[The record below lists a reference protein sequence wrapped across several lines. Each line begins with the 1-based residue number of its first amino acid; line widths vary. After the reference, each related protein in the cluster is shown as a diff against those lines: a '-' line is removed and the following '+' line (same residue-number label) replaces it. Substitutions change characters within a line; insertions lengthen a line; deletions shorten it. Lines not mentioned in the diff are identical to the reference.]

1 MRIAYTMRL
10 MVLAVV
16 LSAVTVLSAA
26 DEIPEGSRI
35 AVLTKLTP
43 MLLANAQYRHAPYD
57 DNMSSLTFD
66 EFFRLLD
73 PNKCYFTK
81 QDMEHFEPY
90 RNQLDDLTAK
100 GDSTFVFEVYDLFKQ
115 RVAMYTAFAEETLKK
130 PFDFTVNESVQLDRR
145 DLDYFANMDELKEF
159 WRKKLKSEVL
169 NNRLARRAMEYQK
182 SQSDTSDLSEE
193 DKKKLEEATAVEKI
207 WARSPEEQVL
217 RRLRDINNV
226 LEQNDKIDILAI
238 FLAAVSHSYGP
249 HTDYFAPTAEENFDI
264 TMKLSLYGIGATLTT
279 DDGLVKVVEVV
290 PGSPAAREGSLRT
303 GDRIIAVAQEG
314 EEPVDVVD
322 MAIDRVVKMVRG
334 PENSKVTLTVL
345 PAREGRGGMP
355 RQITIVRGKVEL
367 KESEAKGEVREIS
380 TPGGKK
386 IKIGIISLDSFYMD
400 FDAYLAGD
408 KNFKSC
414 TGDVRKILDDFNAKK
429 VDALVMD
436 MRNNGG
442 GSLPEAIT
450 LSGLFISDGP
460 VVQVRPASGDREI
473 ERDKDSSISFTG
485 PMAVLTNRLTSSSA
499 EIFSGAMKDYQRAII
514 IGDSRTY
521 GKGTVLQQTKLDRV
535 LKSVDMDFPAGSI
548 RYECAVFYRINGDS
562 TQLRGIKPDVVFPT
576 ITDHMEIGEE
586 FSNNHLPWD
595 SISPVGFKPYYP
607 DFGAT
612 KSALVAKSA
621 SRLETDPVYKKYS
634 EQVEWAAKRM
644 NEKEI
649 SLNEEVRFNDYLH
662 NDEFRKFLDKE
673 LDTTG
678 IKASE
683 GKDLELNEAMNVLA
697 DWLDLPEKTTL
708 GVAK

>member
-1 MRIAYTMRL
+1 VRITYTMRR
-10 MVLAVV
+10 MALA
-16 LSAVTVLSAA
+16 TVLLAGMAVSAA

-43 MLLANAQYRHAPYD
+43 MLLASAQYRHAPYD
-57 DNMSSLTFD
+57 DNMSSLTYD

-81 QDMEHFEPY
+81 QDMQHFEPY
-90 RNQLDDLTAK
+90 RYRLDDLTAK
-100 GDSTFVFEVYDLFKQ
+100 GDSAFAFEVYNLFRQ
-115 RVAMYTAFAEETLKK
+115 RLAMYTAFAEETFKK
-130 PFDFTVNESVQLDRR
+130 PFDFTVKESVQLDRR
-145 DLDYFANMDELKEF
+145 DLDYFANLDELKEF

-169 NNRLARRAMEYQK
+169 NNRLARRALEYQK
-182 SQSDTSDLSEE
+182 SQAGTSNLSEE
-193 DKKKLEEATAVEKI
+193 DKKKLEEATVLEKV

-217 RRLRDINNV
+217 RRLRDINNA

-249 HTDYFAPTAEENFDI
+249 HTDYFAPSADENFEI
-264 TMKLSLYGIGATLTT
+264 SMKLSLYGIGATLTP

-290 PGSPAAREGSLRT
+290 PGSPAAREGSLRP
-303 GDRIIAVAQEG
+303 GDRIIAVSQEG

-380 TPGGKK
+380 TPGGRKA
-386 IKIGIISLDSFYMD
+386 KIGIISLDSFYMD

-408 KNFKSC
+408 TSFKSC
-414 TGDVRKILDDFNAKK
+414 TGDVRKLLDDFNAKK
-429 VDALVMD
+429 VDAVVVD

-450 LSGLFISDGP
+450 LSGLFISEGP

-473 ERDKDSSISFTG
+473 ERDKDTGISFTG

-499 EIFSGAMKDYQRAII
+499 EIFTGAMKDYQRAIL

-535 LKSVDMDFPAGSI
+535 LKSVDMDFPAGSL

-576 ITDHMEIGEE
+576 LTDHMEIGEE
-586 FSNNHLPWD
+586 FSTNHLPWD
-595 SISPVGFKPYYP
+595 SISPVGFKPYYS
-607 DFGAT
+607 DFDAT
-612 KSALVAKSA
+612 RKSLLAKSSA
-621 SRLETDPVYKKYS
+621 RLAADPVYKKYS
-634 EQVEWAAKRM
+634 EQVDWAATRM
-644 NEKEI
+644 NAKEI
-649 SLNEEVRFNDYLH
+649 SLNEDVRFEDYLH
-662 NDEFRKFLDKE
+662 NDEFRKFLDQE

-678 IKASE
+678 IKASN
-683 GKDLELNEAMNVLA
+683 GNDLELKEAMNVLA
-697 DWLDLPEKTTL
+697 DWLDLPEKTAV